1 MANTG
6 PGKMK
11 TPTAIRDTNSN
22 GTQFDYTSLKKFID
36 VELSGEKANV
46 EKVNALKKTLS
57 EERRKTQLVAE
68 KKAVRELADLEGR
81 LAKEGMKLSATQQKK
96 FLAEFEAEKQKA
108 EKQVLLDYWKEH
120 SKVAEKERAKEEKKF
135 NKEFEIQKKIAKLRE
150 EGKDKEANRKEFEH
164 EIGLAF
170 GEQLKDQFKDFNE
183 ALKNPGKE
191 IGKVLGEDLGKMGKA
206 LGQSLNALSDAVNT
220 SIKTYQSYQTGINAR
235 LQGLGTFED
244 SVKTLEAVSYSPL
257 LKTEDLYANLS
268 SLIAEGIA
276 ENVEQRAFLATVK
289 DGIATTFDANNS
301 TLMRLIKLQSQDS
314 TAARLGMEAYL
325 TTYLNQLNH
334 STEYLNSTFD
344 TVAESLIE
352 ASALLQGNASTEFEF
367 IVQKW
372 LGSLSGM
379 GLSDNTTQ
387 AIGAALG
394 QLGSGDVTSLS
405 GSEMQNLLVM
415 AASRSGLNYSELLN
429 SGLNASNTNQLMY
442 GLTSYLAELGG
453 STTSN
458 VARSQLAQ
466 TFGVSVSDLLAAQNS
481 MSAIDNIYKT
491 TMSYTDMYDEL
502 NSQMNK
508 LQDRIGIANILDN
521 LFSNFSFSNGMNIA
535 SNPALFATWK
545 ITDMIQNATGGI
557 NIPFITA
564 MGSGVDLN
572 ATVEGL
578 MKLGLVGLSTLGG
591 IGDIVSGMSSL
602 GKEGGSSM
610 LSKLGITS
618 GNDVI
623 TRGNGLGRQSTSMSS
638 VSTSFSSFV
647 GNSNGS
653 DYGNSAL
660 ASAKDSVQSE
670 VDAKNEEK
678 TVMDDLNDYVQGEQ
692 KELYKAMLDNVR
704 DLNKSIKDGITV
716 SLSDSSITGIT
727 SSMYSGVP
735 LPQ

>member
-68 KKAVRELADLEGR
+68 KKAVRELANLEGR
-81 LAKEGMKLSATQQKK
+81 LAKEGMKLSAAQQKK

-170 GEQLKDQFKDFNE
+170 DEQLKDQFKDFNE

-289 DGIATTFDANNS
+289 DGIATTFDVNNS

-735 LPQ
+735 LSQ